1 MCQLATIDKKRL
13 LYSVLL
19 ATRIALL
26 LEGAY
31 LGLFYATDRLRAT
44 GSFNNPNQMGYWA
57 LLVIACLGLAKMQKK
72 LTLLDVAALCPGY
85 YIIALSLSKAASL
98 SGGALVGLVF
108 LACGMTRNSLAA
120 VLCRCVSFA
129 WAGDPYGR
137 CVFKDRGY

>member
-72 LTLLDVAALCPGY
+72 LTPLDVAALCSGD

-98 SGGALVGLVF
+98 SALP
-108 LACGMTRNSLAA
+108 
-120 VLCRCVSFA
+120 VLFFWRV
-129 WAGDPYGR
+129 
-137 CVFKDRGY
+137 V